1 MQSVTYKTEG
11 TKNLEKALVQLGRSA
26 GFKALT
32 GAMRDAAKPII
43 VDARNNAPSKTGTLK
58 KNIISQVF
66 RGKGYSDSV
75 ATLHIGFRKKKAW
88 YGQILE
94 RGAKRH
100 RIPSKTVGRG
110 RNKTKNNAKVSWEK
124 GKVYSNVN
132 HPGTRPYPMLKRAFD
147 RKHGASVKILRE
159 RLRQRIILES
169 IKKYGKTA

>member
-1 MQSVTYKTEG
+1 MLSATYKTSG
-11 TKNLEKALVQLGRSA
+11 TANLEKALVQLGRSA

-43 VDARNNAPSKTGTLK
+43 QDARSSAPTKTGTLK

-75 ATLHIGFRKKKAW
+75 ATLHIGFRRRKAW

-100 RIPSKTVGRG
+100 RIPGESVGRG
-110 RNKTKNNAKVSWEK
+110 RNKTKNKAKVSWQK
-124 GKVYSNVN
+124 GKVFSNVD
-132 HPGTRPYPMLKRAFD
+132 HPGVRSYPMLKRSFN
-147 RKHGASVKILRE
+147 RKHGASVKILTA

-169 IKKYGKTA
+169 IKKYGKAA